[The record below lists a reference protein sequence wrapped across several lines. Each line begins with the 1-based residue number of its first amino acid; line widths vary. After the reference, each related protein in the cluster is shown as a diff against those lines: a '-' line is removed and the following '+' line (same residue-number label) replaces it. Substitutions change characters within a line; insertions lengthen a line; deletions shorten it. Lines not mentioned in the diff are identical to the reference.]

1 MMNSKTNRLKAWR
14 FAAFCLLTCLVP
26 AAQAAG
32 IDDFQVHLTD
42 VQLNGLR
49 GRFARGGEVV
59 YFGVTMQTQWQLAD
73 GRSVNAGMDLTLA
86 NGDRPRVTLAMETQ
100 KGKGVAA
107 PSPDAVHIQAD
118 GLSNIHGVRQSIQI
132 GGNGNHVTNDVNIDV
147 AWKAGPPP
155 ALPAPARGAAEIP
168 TGVLVLAQNGTEAQ
182 AAAGAGG
189 LSLDIKAPGQGE
201 VLQQLK
207 SGTGIAQSVM
217 LSSDLNQIHNT
228 FNITAQF
235 QPAHGVTAASMAHLL
250 DTLKG
255 MP

>member
-14 FAAFCLLTCLVP
+14 FAAFCMLTCLVP

-32 IDDFQVHLTD
+32 IDDFQIHLSD
-42 VQLNGLR
+42 VQLNDLR
-49 GRFARGGEVV
+49 GRFAQGGEVV
-59 YFGVTMQTQWQLAD
+59 YFGVAMQTQWQLAD
-73 GRSVNAGMDLTLA
+73 GSSVNAGLDLTLA
-86 NGDRPRVTLAMETQ
+86 NGDRPKVTLAVET
-100 KGKGVAA
+100 GKGPGAA
-107 PSPDAVHIQAD
+107 AASPDAVHIHAD
-118 GLSNIHGVRQSIQI
+118 GLSNIQGVRQSIQI

-147 AWKAGPPP
+147 AWKSAPSPVTP
-155 ALPAPARGAAEIP
+155 AASKGAADIP
-168 TGVLVLAQNGTEAQ
+168 IGVLVLANGAQTQ
-182 AAAGAGG
+182 AAAGPGG

-207 SGTGIAQSVM
+207 SGTGITQSVM

-255 MP
+255 LP

>member
-14 FAAFCLLTCLVP
+14 FAAFCMLTCLVP

-32 IDDFQVHLTD
+32 IDAFQVHLTD
-42 VQLNGLR
+42 VQLNDLR

-73 GRSVNAGMDLTLA
+73 GRSVNAGLDLTVA
-86 NGDRPRVTLAMETQ
+86 NGDRPRVTVAIDTS
-100 KGKGVAA
+100 KGHGAA
-107 PSPDAVHIQAD
+107 VPSPDAVHIQAD
-118 GLSNIHGVRQSIQI
+118 GLSNIQGVRQSIQV

-147 AWKAGPPP
+147 AWKSDPPP
-155 ALPAPARGAAEIP
+155 VLPAPAKGAAEVP
-168 TGVLVLAQNGTEAQ
+168 TGVLVLAPNGTETQ
-182 AAAGAGG
+182 ATAGPGG
-189 LSLDIKAPGQGE
+189 LSLDLKAPGQGE

-217 LSSDLNQIHNT
+217 LSSDLNQIHNI

-235 QPAHGVTAASMAHLL
+235 QPAHGVTATSMAHLL

-255 MP
+255 LP